1 MIIEYWNILEIQEK
15 YIQII
20 ILKRQIYHFMV

>member
-1 MIIEYWNILEIQEK
+1 MIMESWNILEIQEK